1 MKDVTQSGGKTKKKW
16 QIALASFGSISVALL
31 PKIGCPACWPAY
43 AGVLSSLGIP
53 FINYTPYLMPL
64 LSIFLA
70 IALFSLGFRAR
81 RRRGYKPFILGI
93 LAAAIIMVGK
103 FVFDFDQVMYGG
115 VALLMSASIWNSWP
129 LKKSENAH
137 CPACESTDMTASKT
151 K

>member
-1 MKDVTQSGGKTKKKW
+1 MKDVIQSDRKTKKKW
-16 QIALASFGSISVALL
+16 QIALASFGSIGVALL

-53 FINYTPYLMPL
+53 FVNYTPYLMPL

-70 IALFSLGFRAR
+70 IALFSLGFHAR
-81 RRRGYKPFILGI
+81 RRRGYMPFRLGI

-115 VALLMSASIWNSWP
+115 IALLMFASIWNSWP
-129 LKKSENAH
+129 LKKTENAH
-137 CPACESTDMTASKT
+137 CPACESTITTAGET